1 MPETKFIA
9 VGPHAGKTI
18 TLAHFQFV
26 EGVYTF
32 EGSDDDAVR
41 VGHTLET
48 QYSAFREDRA
58 PEALERY
65 EAMIAEAALT
75 EPAVTAQ
82 TMEVSQKER
91 LIARRFL
98 VEKLSPAAAYGEGE
112 AADRVMATMRQLCVE
127 DAEAAGED
135 LETFMR
141 RNFGQPEEV
150 EAEVVVTEPVTT
162 AVVGVGDEVKDEA
175 KAQEPPA
182 VMAPTTVADALKA
195 LDPENDMHWT
205 ARGVPSVDA
214 VSALLA
220 RGVTRS
226 EIEAVAPDLTR
237 TAARTK

>member
-18 TLAHFQFV
+18 QLAHFQFV

-32 EGSDDDAVR
+32 EGSDEDAVR
-41 VGHTLET
+41 IGHTLET
-48 QYSAFREDRA
+48 QYSAYREDRA
-58 PEALERY
+58 AEALERY
-65 EAMIAEAALT
+65 ETMLAEAALT

-82 TMEVSQKER
+82 SMEMSQKER

-98 VEKLSPAAAYGEGE
+98 AEKMSPVAAYGEGD

-141 RNFGQPEEV
+141 RNFGQPEEA

-162 AVVGVGDEVKDEA
+162 TVVGVGDEVKDEA
-175 KAQEPPA
+175 KAA
-182 VMAPTTVADALKA
+182 APTTLADALKA

-237 TAARTK
+237 TIARAK

>member
-18 TLAHFQFV
+18 LLAHFQFV

-32 EGSDDDAVR
+32 DGSDEDAAR

-48 QYSAFREDRA
+48 QYSAYREDRA
-58 PEALERY
+58 PAAAERY
-65 EAMIAEAALT
+65 EALVAEAALT
-75 EPAVTAQ
+75 EPVVTAH
-82 TMEVSQKER
+82 TVEVSQKER

-98 VEKLSPAAAYGEGE
+98 VEKMSPVAAYGEGE
-112 AADRVMATMRQLCVE
+112 AADRVMATMGQLCAE

-141 RNFGQPEEV
+141 RNFGQSEEV
-150 EAEVVVTEPVTT
+150 EAEPVLTEPVLT
-162 AVVGVGDEVKDEA
+162 AVVGVGDEVKGEA
-175 KAQEPPA
+175 KAA
-182 VMAPTTVADALKA
+182 ALTTVADALKA
-195 LDPENDMHWT
+195 LDPENETHWT

-237 TAARTK
+237 TVARAK